1 MDRNKESYKRRLQMD
16 KLRKPYQKPVVEQV
30 SLVPEEAV
38 LEVCKNHLV
47 PGDSAHDMSYC
58 SWPAGVG
65 GGVCRGVTG
74 S

>member
-1 MDRNKESYKRRLQMD
+1 MD
-16 KLRKPYQKPVVEQV
+16 KLKKTYQKPTVVQV

-38 LEVCKNHLV
+38 LEVCKNHEV
-47 PGDSAHDMSYC
+47 AGNSAMDLSHC

>member
-1 MDRNKESYKRRLQMD
+1 MD
-16 KLRKPYQKPVVEQV
+16 KLRKTYQKPTVVQV

-38 LEVCKNHLV
+38 LVVCKNHEV
-47 PGDSAHDMSYC
+47 EGIGADMAHC

>member
-1 MDRNKESYKRRLQMD
+1 MD
-16 KLRKPYQKPVVEQV
+16 KLKRTYQKPTVVQV

-38 LEVCKNHLV
+38 LLVCKNHEV
-47 PGDSAHDMSYC
+47 EGDNAHDLSHC

>member
-1 MDRNKESYKRRLQMD
+1 MD
-16 KLRKPYQKPVVEQV
+16 KQRKPYQKPTVVQV

-38 LEVCKNHLV
+38 LEVCKNHENA
-47 PGDSAHDMSYC
+47 GNIASGEFHC
-58 SWPAGVG
+58 SWPHQCG

>member
-1 MDRNKESYKRRLQMD
+1 MD
-16 KLRKPYQKPVVEQV
+16 KLRKPYQKPTIAQV

-38 LEVCKNHLV
+38 LEVCKNHEEE
-47 PGDSAHDMSYC
+47 GNIAHDLAYC

-65 GGVCRGVTG
+65 GGNCRGVTG

>member
-1 MDRNKESYKRRLQMD
+1 MD
-16 KLRKPYQKPVVEQV
+16 KQRKPYQKPTVVQV

-38 LEVCKNHLV
+38 LEVCKNHEV
-47 PGDSAHDMSYC
+47 PGDYALDRFYC
-58 SWPAGVG
+58 SWPAGIG